1 MLPTDFMRCATT
13 WSDTKRAPYGA
24 HLLSHG
30 GGEIRDRNCSVFSG
44 GDTRGKWEKNQ
55 KKTLRFDRAIP
66 RSSTYSELCD
76 ADDAPIWT
84 ADFPLMAALLRST
97 FNKVLVRR
105 KPDIVIAVH
114 CHRRAI
120 ITKYGLCSFT
130 RRCWFFRTRTSNNG
144 VL

>member
-1 MLPTDFMRCATT
+1 MGHICSHTGEG
-13 WSDTKRAPYGA
+13 KYGIA
-24 HLLSHG
+24 IVQFFRE
-30 GGEIRDRNCSVFSG
+30 EIRGESG
-44 GDTRGKWEKNQ
+44 RKTK

-114 CHRRAI
+114 CHRRANL
-120 ITKYGLCSFT
+120 TKYGLCSFT